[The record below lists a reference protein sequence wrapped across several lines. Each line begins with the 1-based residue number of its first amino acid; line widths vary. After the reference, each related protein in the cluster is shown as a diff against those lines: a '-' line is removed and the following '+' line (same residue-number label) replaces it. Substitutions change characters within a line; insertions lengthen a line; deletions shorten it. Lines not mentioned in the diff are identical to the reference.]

1 MQKKRARTEEKTSDN
16 RNGESGMRIRRA
28 LVALALI
35 VLLPAGRSLA
45 QSIQVTPLAREDRVL
60 VSFRFTDAFNE
71 EVLAAIHSG
80 MTVTFVYDVQLR
92 RSAALWVDRTIAEAT
107 VTASVKYDNLTRKY
121 LVTRAQDGR
130 TERAENLEREEAV
143 RASLTEFEKL
153 PLFSSDTLEP
163 NAEYYLRVRAHTT
176 PRNAAFVWPWGSDIA
191 GLAKFTFLR

>member
-1 MQKKRARTEEKTSDN
+1 
-16 RNGESGMRIRRA
+16 MRIRRA

>member
-1 MQKKRARTEEKTSDN
+1 
-16 RNGESGMRIRRA
+16 MRIPCA
-28 LVALALI
+28 LVALALAI
-35 VLLPAGRSLA
+35 LHSTASYA

-60 VSFRFTDAFNE
+60 VSFRFTDAFND
-71 EVLAAIHSG
+71 EVRAAIHSG

-92 RSAALWVDRTIAEAT
+92 RGATLWVDRTIAEAT
-107 VTASVKYDNLTRKY
+107 VTASVRFDNLTRRY

-130 TERAENLEREEAV
+130 TERAETLEREDAV

-153 PLFSSDTLEP
+153 PLFSSSTLEP

-176 PRNAAFVWPWGSDIA
+176 PRNSVFVWPWGSDIA

>member
-1 MQKKRARTEEKTSDN
+1 MH
-16 RNGESGMRIRRA
+16 IRRA
-28 LVALALI
+28 LGALAFI
-35 VLLPAGRSLA
+35 VLLPAGNALA

-60 VSFRFTDAFNE
+60 VSFKLTDAFTE
-71 EVLAAIHSG
+71 EVRAAIHSG
-80 MTVTFVYDVQLR
+80 LTVTFVYDVQLR
-92 RSAALWVDRTIAEAT
+92 RSASLWVDRTIAEAT
-107 VTASVKYDNLTRKY
+107 VTASVKYDNLTRRY

-130 TERAENLEREEAV
+130 TEGAETLEREDAV

-153 PLFSSDTLEP
+153 SLFSSATLEP